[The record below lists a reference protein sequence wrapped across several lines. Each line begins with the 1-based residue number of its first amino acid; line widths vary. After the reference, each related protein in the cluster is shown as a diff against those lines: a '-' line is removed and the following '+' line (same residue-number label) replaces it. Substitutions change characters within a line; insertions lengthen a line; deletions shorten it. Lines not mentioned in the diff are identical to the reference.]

1 VSIDLSLAGFLV
13 IALIT
18 LVAAALQASVGFG
31 MGIVA
36 APVVAL
42 VDPTLI
48 PATMLLLAMV
58 VTLIAALAERQHID
72 LGGTGWALAGRV
84 PGSIAGGLM
93 VAMLPARGLA
103 LMLAGVVLLGAT
115 VTTFGWAPSPVR
127 STLVLAGAASGVLGT
142 ATSIGGPPMALVWQ
156 GKSAAAL
163 RGSMNGFSLIG
174 AVLSITSLA
183 VTGSISGRTMLV
195 VALLLPM
202 PVLGFGLSRLLNRV
216 LDPRRLRRTVIGM
229 SCFGAIVLIGQQLLT

>member
-1 VSIDLSLAGFLV
+1 VNVDLSLIGFLV
-13 IALIT
+13 IALAT
-18 LVAAALQASVGFG
+18 LVASALQASIGFG

-36 APVVAL
+36 APIVAL

-58 VTLIAALAERQHID
+58 VTLIAALIERQHID

-103 LMLAGVVLLGAT
+103 LILAGVVLLGAV
-115 VTTFGWAPSPVR
+115 VTTLGWAPRPVR
-127 STLVLAGAASGVLGT
+127 STLVLAGMASGVLGT

-156 GKSAAAL
+156 GKSGAGL
-163 RGSMNGFSLIG
+163 RGTMNGFALIG
-174 AVLSITSLA
+174 AVLSISSLA
-183 VTGSISGRTMLV
+183 VTGSITGRTMLV

-216 LDPRRLRRTVIGM
+216 LDPQRLRRTVIGV
-229 SCFGAIVLIGQQLLT
+229 SCFGAIVLIGQQLLA